1 MWFGLPER
9 NTLRPWESGSC
20 IAQVLAFFFVA
31 LSCLKE
37 SKRTCLVLAS
47 VQVFYSLRPDS
58 YNETQGPT
66 GGPGECK
73 SHIQ

>member
-9 NTLRPWESGSC
+9 NTLRSWESESC
-20 IAQVLAFFFVA
+20 IAQALAFFFVA

-37 SKRTCLVLAS
+37 SKRTCLVLVS
-47 VQVFYSLRPDS
+47 VQVFYSLRPNS

-66 GGPGECK
+66 GGPGEGK
-73 SHIQ
+73 SPIQ